1 MRRFLRSGSCST
13 SDEKITHEETMKKE
27 DKKQSNWIQTSIAVL
42 TVILVIMIIW
52 MMHLVSGIQGTAR
65 VVNYAGLVRG
75 KTQRIIKLEIAD
87 RPQDLMLA
95 DVESFIDGLQA
106 GSEEL
111 QLVKLKDTK
120 FQSKMEELRADF
132 YDLRREIILVREM
145 GYEHTQ
151 IIEKSEQFFEI
162 CDEATGLAEQ
172 YSQKR
177 ASSLETTEAFVTI
190 DIVCLM
196 LLIGYEFVRALR
208 YAAQNRAL
216 QSKVYLDE
224 ATGLPNKNKCEELL
238 NDESVLASSVTLC
251 IFDLND
257 LRRINNTMG
266 HEMGDE
272 YIRRFAVLLREAM
285 PAEHFVGRDGG
296 DEFLALL
303 YDLDHVKVRECLQ
316 AVRDHVD
323 EYSRS
328 HPEFPISYAVGYALS
343 DDYDACTMHTLFS
356 YADKNMYINKNH
368 VKREKAARQKRLDN
382 QMLKLIDGY
391 GNSFTDCL
399 YCDARQDTYRSI
411 RASEAFFLASDG
423 NYSGAVEQIVE
434 EQVADSDRDRLWEH
448 LQLDDLCGR
457 LTEDHPVLE
466 LQYEPQNKDQN
477 SYGKLTLI
485 YVDRDQNDKLHHF
498 VLAFETVRRED
509 KPVIDV
515 KQQLTQYYDQ
525 FRHSILENDSYVD
538 ALLETADAI
547 YSVNLTTDHLEMNQT
562 RDEASEKKKLFKS
575 ELAGTCSYNQYCRKY
590 IEYVTHETKESY
602 RLMDTVE
609 KLLQRFACG
618 DKQFAV
624 EYCVTD
630 PDGNPCWIQKT
641 ILMTESRACDP
652 VSGKEID
659 VVHGMILL
667 KDTTVFH
674 EREQKEHDRL
684 QAAYDEVTIA
694 SRAKTEFLNRMS
706 HDIRTPINGV
716 MGMLE
721 IIRKNRDDENRVD
734 DCLNKIQISS
744 EHLLSLINDV
754 LDMSK
759 LESGHM
765 ELEHVSFPMNELLE
779 KVYALAEAQ
788 VAATDITYCAHSGQ
802 IRHPYV
808 FGSPL
813 HVRQILLNLFNN
825 AVKYNKPGGS
835 IDTYLEECQID
846 PDTVEYEF
854 RITDTGIGMSEEF
867 VKEKLFEPFT
877 QEKSD
882 ARTQYQGTGL
892 GMSIVKELVEQMKG
906 SIEVSSV
913 EGEGSTFSVTL
924 PFEIDHAPQTQQ
936 AIQKEGDDDVSIAG
950 MHVLLVEDNDLNMEI
965 AEFFLQDMGAVVQKA
980 WNGQE
985 AVDLFA
991 ASKPG
996 EISVILMDLMMPVM
1010 DGLEATKRIRSMD
1023 RPDAKS
1029 VVILAMTAKAF
1040 AEDVKR
1046 SKEAGMNE
1054 HLSKPLNEDAV
1065 RTAIN
1070 RNCKKNRHE
1079 HRN

>member
-1 MRRFLRSGSCST
+1 
-13 SDEKITHEETMKKE
+13 MKKE

-42 TVILVIMIIW
+42 TVVLVMMIIG

-87 RPQDLMLA
+87 RPQDLMLD
-95 DVESFIDGLQA
+95 DVESFIVGLQQ
-106 GSEEL
+106 GSDTL
-111 QLVKLKDTK
+111 HLVKLKDTK
-120 FQSKMEELRADF
+120 FQNKMEELRADF
-132 YDLRREIILVREM
+132 YDLKQEIILVREK

-172 YSQKR
+172 YSQRR
-177 ASSLETTEAFVTI
+177 ASSLETVETFVTI

-196 LLIGYEFVRALR
+196 LLIGYELVKALR

-238 NDESVLASSVTLC
+238 GDERVLTSSVALC
-251 IFDLND
+251 VFDLND

-285 PAEHFVGRDGG
+285 PTEHFVGRDGG
-296 DEFLALL
+296 DEFLAFL
-303 YDLDHVKVRECLQ
+303 YDLDHAKVRECLKL
-316 AVRDHVD
+316 VRDHVD

-343 DDYDACTMHTLFS
+343 DDYESCTMHMLFS

-368 VKREKAARQKRLDN
+368 VKREEAARQKRLDN
-382 QMLKLIDGY
+382 QLLKQVDSY
-391 GNSFTDCL
+391 GNSFSDCL

-411 RASEAFFLASDG
+411 RTSESFFLASDG

-434 EQVADSDRDRLWEH
+434 ERVAGSDRDRLWEC
-448 LQLDDLCGR
+448 LQLDALMEHLD
-457 LTEDHPVLE
+457 EKHPMLE

-485 YVDRDQNDKLHHF
+485 YIDQDQDGRLHHF

-562 RDEASEKKKLFKS
+562 RDEASEKKKLFKP
-575 ELAGTCSYNQYCRKY
+575 ELAGACSYNEYCRKY
-590 IEYVTHETKESY
+590 IEYVTKETRESY
-602 RLMDTVE
+602 RLMNTVE
-609 KLLQRFACG
+609 KLMQRFTCG
-618 DKQFAV
+618 DKQFVV
-624 EYCVTD
+624 EYCVTA
-630 PDGNPCWIQKT
+630 PDGSPCWIQKT

-652 VSGKEID
+652 HTGEETE

-674 EREQKEHDRL
+674 EREQKEYDRL

-694 SRAKTEFLNRMS
+694 SKAKTEFLNRMS

-721 IIRKNRDDENRVD
+721 IIRKNRDDESRVD

-765 ELEHVSFPMNELLE
+765 ELEHVSFSMNELLK

-788 VAATDITYCAHSGQ
+788 VASTDITYHSHTGE
-802 IRHPYV
+802 IDYPHV

-835 IDTYLEECQID
+835 IDTYLEEREID
-846 PDTVEYEF
+846 PDTIEYEF

-867 VKEKLFEPFT
+867 VKHKLFEPFT

-892 GMSIVKELVEQMKG
+892 GMSIVKELVEQMHG
-906 SIEVSSV
+906 SIKVSSV
-913 EGEGSTFSVTL
+913 EGEGSTFSVVL
-924 PFEIDHAPQTQQ
+924 PFEIDQTPQTQEDMQ
-936 AIQKEGDDDVSIAG
+936 AEGDSDISIEG

-965 AEFFLQDMGAVVQKA
+965 AEFFLKDMGAVVQKA

-991 ASKPG
+991 ASEPG
-996 EISVILMDLMMPVM
+996 EIAVILMDLMMPVM

-1054 HLSKPLNEDAV
+1054 HLSKPLTEDAV
-1065 RTAIN
+1065 RAAIS
-1070 RNCKKNRHE
+1070 RNCRADA
-1079 HRN
+1079 